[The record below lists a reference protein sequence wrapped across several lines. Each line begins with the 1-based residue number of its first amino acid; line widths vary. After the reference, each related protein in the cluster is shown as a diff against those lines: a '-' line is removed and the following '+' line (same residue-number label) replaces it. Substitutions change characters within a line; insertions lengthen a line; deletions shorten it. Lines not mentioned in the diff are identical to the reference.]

1 MTFAREARL
10 LVTYRPLA
18 SSELSTLSG
27 DRWPLRPLRPLVGR
41 IDIKDKAS

>member
-1 MTFAREARL
+1 MVSNRL
-10 LVTYRPLA
+10 LVSYMPLTNYIT
-18 SSELSTLSG
+18 TLSE